1 MCLSMQTDFRVMC
14 ENAMMY
20 NKPETIYHKAAKKLL
35 HSGMKILSPVRP
47 SLLERQRDLTQI
59 NNRGQHL
66 ASHEDMMLLANRCNV
81 LLQWPHLKPF
91 QSCVP
96 NMCGPPPRRG
106 SRA

>member
-1 MCLSMQTDFRVMC
+1 MNKIPAFPCILEGKKLSAQQQSITKPMMCLSMQTDFRVMC

-66 ASHEDMMLLANRCNV
+66 ASHEDMMLLHA
-81 LLQWPHLKPF
+81 
-91 QSCVP
+91 
-96 NMCGPPPRRG
+96 
-106 SRA
+106 